1 MNNWITDNWFI
12 LATAV
17 FVAVPASLLGVLL
30 MMRKMVM
37 VGDAISHAVL
47 PGIVVAYLITDSRD
61 SFPMLT
67 GAAIMGVLTT
77 IFIDFLN
84 SKIRIQQD
92 AAIGTAFTFLFAIG
106 VLLIAFFAGNNTDL
120 DQDCVLYGDLEMTF
134 LDQRIIG
141 GYLIGTGAMLQ
152 LIPVNLIVLL
162 VLLIAYRPLVIWAF
176 NPDFGKLLGLKIN
189 AWQLLVMT
197 LVSLHAVF
205 SFESVGAIMVVGML
219 ILPAATAY
227 LISDKIRR
235 VFMYAAGIGIIACFT
250 GFLAAMQL
258 NVSMAPTI
266 VAVCGII
273 FLVTWALTILMRQR
287 ATNVNRIH
295 DNSRNATIDNSLTD
309 I

>member
-1 MNNWITDNWFI
+1 MNNWIVDNWFI
-12 LATAV
+12 LVTAML
-17 FVAVPASLLGVLL
+17 VAVPASILGVYL
-30 MMRKMVM
+30 MMRRMVM

-84 SKIRIQQD
+84 RKIRIQQD
-92 AAIGTAFTFLFAIG
+92 AAIGTAFTFLFAVG

-134 LDQRIIG
+134 LDQRIVG

-152 LIPVNLIVLL
+152 LIPINVIV
-162 VLLIAYRPLVIWAF
+162 VGVVLIAYRPLAIWAF
-176 NPDFGKLLGLKIN
+176 NPDFGKLLGLKVGG
-189 AWQLLVMT
+189 WQLLIMT

-219 ILPAATAY
+219 ILPSATAY

-235 VFMYAAGIGIIACFT
+235 VFIYSVCIGILGCVA
-250 GFLAAMQL
+250 GFLLAMAL
-258 NVSMAPTI
+258 NVSIAPTI
-266 VAVCGII
+266 VAVCGVFFVI
-273 FLVTWALTILMRQR
+273 TWLLKLLQR
-287 ATNVNRIH
+287 NVSGNK
-295 DNSRNATIDNSLTD
+295 AKEPLPAEELGMQ
-309 I
+309 

>member
-1 MNNWITDNWFI
+1 MSNWLIDTWFVLVTAI
-12 LATAV
+12 L
-17 FVAVPASLLGVLL
+17 VAIPASLLGVFL
-30 MMRKMVM
+30 MMRRMVM

-84 SKIRIQQD
+84 SRIRIQQD
-92 AAIGTAFTFLFAIG
+92 AAIGTAFTFLFAVG

-134 LDQRIIG
+134 LDQRIVG

-152 LIPVNLIVLL
+152 LIPINVLVVL
-162 VLLIAYRPLVIWAF
+162 VLLIAYRPLTVWAF
-176 NPDFGKLLGLKIN
+176 NPDFGKLLGLKIRG
-189 AWQLLVMT
+189 WQLLVMT

-235 VFMYAAGIGIIACFT
+235 VFIYSVCIGILGCIV
-250 GFLAAMQL
+250 GFLAAMAL
-258 NVSMAPTI
+258 NVSIAPTI
-266 VAVCGII
+266 VAICGVFFVI
-273 FLVTWALTILMRQR
+273 TWLFKLFTR
-287 ATNVNRIH
+287 AYPSKINRTS
-295 DNSRNATIDNSLTD
+295 DFGNATIDNSLTD

>member
-1 MNNWITDNWFI
+1 MNNGIIDNWFI
-12 LATAV
+12 LVTAIL
-17 FVAVPASLLGVLL
+17 VAVPAALLGVLL

-47 PGIVVAYLITDSRD
+47 PGIVVAYLLTDSRD

-84 SKIRIQQD
+84 SRIRIQQD
-92 AAIGTAFTFLFAIG
+92 AAIGTAFTFLFAVG

-134 LDQRIIG
+134 LDQRIID

-152 LIPVNLIVLL
+152 LIPVNLIVVL

-189 AWQLLVMT
+189 GWQLLVMT

-235 VFMYAAGIGIIACFT
+235 VFSYAVCIGILACLI
-250 GFLAAMQL
+250 GFLTAMQL
-258 NVSMAPTI
+258 NVSIAPTI
-266 VAVCGII
+266 VAVCGVF
-273 FLVTWALTILMRQR
+273 FLVTWMLKMLTRRR
-287 ATNVNRIH
+287 AVRSDRTYDLKHAIT
-295 DNSRNATIDNSLTD
+295 DNS
-309 I
+309 